1 MNDPFFAV
9 DGGDAAFATFIRAA
23 GDENFVVFADGDGA
37 DLTNVN
43 SVHDDPSA
51 QPTNTPHNAARRS
64 NTCSVGLGWI

>member
-9 DGGDAAFATFIRAA
+9 DGDDASFATFIRAA

-43 SVHDDPSA
+43 NVQDEPSA
-51 QPTNTPHNAARRS
+51 QPPNTPHNARGAV
-64 NTCSVGLGWI
+64 TSVA